1 MALSMDDVAAELA
14 ELTIAPSFAALHDAI
29 HGVILSSLGLRER
42 CAVAAQTCKAWRAHA
57 RALQLHHSNRALES
71 HGALPRAEG
80 ELLSNLL
87 DYGRFTVCDLGFER
101 LPGIDSPDAVSGL
114 RAAGRMAEL
123 AHLNAHVYT
132 HWRDV
137 YASMRDSG
145 VRGYGA
151 AAIPTDYRRI
161 GPQRVTGV
169 FWVLGEAPGGDGT
182 IVFEAGDLDVRLS
195 HLNRTGLEDDY
206 HKDMSSSLT
215 PRTTAR
221 CFLVVGIAE
230 GLAEMI
236 ERAQGKGTLPILANI
251 TLIPWRDVVA
261 YDGIIT
267 SAGSPLRG
275 VSHTRKRR
283 ELIAQYIRR
292 ADQRAVIERLP
303 PLPADADER
312 TWGSHRGDPRSSCPS
327 ELSERDAAEIARELA
342 PIARLPAI
350 PGDNG
355 AWVLRRFGYTEAEN
369 PNHLAM
375 WISGGGSLV
384 SDGPVVFSA
393 LVPTAHE
400 VALAVARACVARGG
414 RPHLMQCDDPRAC
427 AALCPLL
434 DAVGVQCHYYPPP
447 SAEEASSLSQD
458 VERRRLSTNAVA
470 KGAASLVSGTR
481 VKVRGLT
488 GAKELNGRCGV
499 IRSFDEAKER
509 FSVHFDDSG
518 GGGRSSALVKRV
530 NLMVLGVRVARARTD
545 APSKGGTELN
555 SPDTGLDFNAYIVE
569 TIVDEDGACTYVV
582 EVAPEGE
589 QLPSPRCGA
598 GARGERPK
606 EEGRGTIERWPA
618 ETTLLPMSTAVC
630 LAGVKSELWRSKWGV
645 ICDRDDKAGRYVV
658 EVGPPKK
665 RITVRFGAL
674 HL

>member
-87 DYGRFTVCDLGFER
+87 DYGRFTACDLGFER
-101 LPGIDSPDAVSGL
+101 LPGIDSPDAVAGC
-114 RAAGRMAEL
+114 AAGAAEL
-123 AHLNAHVYT
+123 AHLNARVYT

-195 HLNRTGLEDDY
+195 HLNRTGLEDDN

-215 PRTTAR
+215 PRMTAR

-292 ADQRAVIERLP
+292 ADQRAVIEHLP

-393 LVPTAHE
+393 LVPTARRPRSRSRAR
-400 VALAVARACVARGG
+400 VWLAAAGRTSCNATTARLR
-414 RPHLMQCDDPRAC
+414 RAI
-427 AALCPLL
+427 PLL
-434 DAVGVQCHYYPPP
+434 DAVGVH
-447 SAEEASSLSQD
+447 
-458 VERRRLSTNAVA
+458 AVLP
-470 KGAASLVSGTR
+470 AAL
-481 VKVRGLT
+481 
-488 GAKELNGRCGV
+488 
-499 IRSFDEAKER
+499 
-509 FSVHFDDSG
+509 G
-518 GGGRSSALVKRV
+518 GGGELPQPRRAAPQIFDKCGRERRCLARV
-530 NLMVLGVRVARARTD
+530 GNTGEGAR
-545 APSKGGTELN
+545 
-555 SPDTGLDFNAYIVE
+555 PD
-569 TIVDEDGACTYVV
+569 
-582 EVAPEGE
+582 
-589 QLPSPRCGA
+589 
-598 GARGERPK
+598 RGERAQRTMRRHPQL
-606 EEGRGTIERWPA
+606 RR
-618 ETTLLPMSTAVC
+618 
-630 LAGVKSELWRSKWGV
+630 SE
-645 ICDRDDKAGRYVV
+645 
-658 EVGPPKK
+658 
-665 RITVRFGAL
+665 GAL
-674 HL
+674 LGALR